1 MYQYWAYGLLIESE
15 LEFPEFLAYPFEKS
29 DVTIRIGNTPAML
42 SGEDHYVNGDVSMD
56 SNRFLL
62 KLPEIATYYAQNG
75 NEVIVAPLPNAELKS
90 VRLFLLSNVLS
101 AILHQRNLIPLHASG
116 IIHNDQVILFCG
128 ESGAGKSTLVTKL
141 QQSGYQLF
149 TDDVC
154 VIIPTATGKITLVP
168 SYPMIKLWAD
178 SFERIGLPVA
188 NEELRIRAE
197 MPKYATF
204 YHDQFDI
211 TPREIKQI
219 FILAKD
225 AEQSEIAIRK
235 LSAVEAFTEL
245 QQNSY
250 RRGQMRAM
258 NKKPVHFSMISSI
271 IKDTPTFKS
280 TRPAS
285 ENTLDELMQKIVTS
299 FI

>member
-29 DVTIRIGNTPAML
+29 DVTIRIGSTPAML

-75 NEVIVAPLPNAELKS
+75 NEVIVALLPNAELKS

-178 SFERIGLPVA
+178 SFERIGLPAA

-197 MPKYATF
+197 MPKYAKF

-285 ENTLDELMQKIVTS
+285 ENTLDELMQKIVAS

>member
-1 MYQYWAYGLLIESE
+1 MHQYWAYGLLIESE
-15 LEFPEFLAYPFEKS
+15 LEFPEFLVYPFEKP
-29 DVTIRIGNTPAML
+29 DVTIRIGTTPTIL
-42 SGEDHYVNGDVSMD
+42 TGEDHYMNGGVSMD
-56 SNRFLL
+56 ANRFLL
-62 KLPEIATYYAQNG
+62 KLPAIANYYAING
-75 NEVIVAPLPNAELKS
+75 DEVIVEPLPNAELKS

-116 IIHNDQVILFCG
+116 IIHNDKVILFCG
-128 ESGAGKSTLVTKL
+128 ESGAGKSTLVTKF

-154 VIIPTATGKITLVP
+154 VIVPTPEGKMNIVP
-168 SYPMIKLWAD
+168 SYPMVKLWAD
-178 SFERIGLPVA
+178 SFERIGLPTA
-188 NEELRIRAE
+188 KEELRIRAE
-197 MPKYATF
+197 MPKYAAF
-204 YHDQFDI
+204 YHGQFDI

-219 FILAKD
+219 FILEKD
-225 AEQSEIAIRK
+225 AKQSKIAIRK
-235 LSAVEAFTEL
+235 LSPVEAFAKL

-250 RRGQMRAM
+250 RRGQMWAM
-258 NKKPVHFSMISSI
+258 KKKLIHFSMISNI

-285 ENTLDELMQKIVTS
+285 EDTLDELMQKIEAK